1 MSYFLFFA
9 EIMGR
14 TNLTRTYHYN
24 LVPFLEIKRFIIYR
38 KKLGMTAVVVNLL
51 GNVAA
56 FLPFGFFLPFLSQKN
71 RSFAY
76 VTLISFE
83 FSLLI
88 ECIQLVSKVGSF
100 DVDDMILNTLGG
112 SLGYLGL
119 QGSGRREEMRKKKN
133 NRSYKFTEKKKSV
146 RGMIACVGAVISLLI
161 LAGMLIQAVTS
172 AGNGGAFLGSAGVV
186 ALFVGVA
193 SFIEAV
199 QAVQEKDTFRS
210 IPYTAVG
217 LSAVATVL
225 WLALYM
231 LGILL

>member
-112 SLGYLGL
+112 SLGYLCFWG
-119 QGSGRREEMRKKKN
+119 GRREEMRKKKN

>member
-51 GNVAA
+51 GNIAA

-88 ECIQLVSKVGSF
+88 RVYNSWCLKVGSF

-112 SLGYLGL
+112 SLGYLCFWVVRKWKK
-119 QGSGRREEMRKKKN
+119 RRN
-133 NRSYKFTEKKKSV
+133 EKK
-146 RGMIACVGAVISLLI
+146 
-161 LAGMLIQAVTS
+161 
-172 AGNGGAFLGSAGVV
+172 
-186 ALFVGVA
+186 
-193 SFIEAV
+193 E
-199 QAVQEKDTFRS
+199 E
-210 IPYTAVG
+210 
-217 LSAVATVL
+217 
-225 WLALYM
+225 
-231 LGILL
+231 

>member
-24 LVPFLEIKRFIIYR
+24 LVPFLEIKRFI
-38 KKLGMTAVVVNLL
+38 
-51 GNVAA
+51 
-56 FLPFGFFLPFLSQKN
+56 LPFLSQKN

-112 SLGYLGL
+112 SLGYLCFWVARKWKK
-119 QGSGRREEMRKKKN
+119 RRN
-133 NRSYKFTEKKKSV
+133 EKK
-146 RGMIACVGAVISLLI
+146 
-161 LAGMLIQAVTS
+161 
-172 AGNGGAFLGSAGVV
+172 
-186 ALFVGVA
+186 
-193 SFIEAV
+193 E
-199 QAVQEKDTFRS
+199 E
-210 IPYTAVG
+210 
-217 LSAVATVL
+217 
-225 WLALYM
+225 
-231 LGILL
+231 